1 MNTKRPGEE
10 GEGEG
15 NTLTPRWIAFAWATA
30 MAAGAGSEV
39 WQRALSQLQAKSW
52 DVARVPTARHWLEF
66 FYSCTTPLS
75 ATRTA
80 QNSTRHWTPP
90 LPKSV
95 RLFVAE
101 CLVDAARLAR
111 LQQLLSTSSAGICS
125 DTHAGRR
132 EGQRGGR
139 DETVASLSAAGAAED
154 VTGVFLTAA
163 APSEMVELLSHW
175 CAADD
180 APRDVEQLV
189 GWLREAAA
197 LMHFFT
203 PLAVPQSEA
212 QAPPRRRLYLTY
224 PESLRVLHHG
234 LCTVLLR
241 PQPTEVEHASTDVAA
256 DEEGALLAIWLL
268 QKLWPIGADPLPV
281 STFTSSSSHAR
292 VDGGGHEESDDVRN
306 ALQETQM
313 LLASRKVTRAWLL
326 HLPVFLRHGRGR
338 DQGGGDGVKTE
349 SARFITE
356 KLRCSFVCRLAGELL
371 PSTSSAGSPNVCVPF
386 VDRLALEDEA
396 AVHAMHEQLSSI
408 ATGDSRG

>member
-1 MNTKRPGEE
+1 MNTKRPGE
-10 GEGEG
+10 GGEG
-15 NTLTPRWIAFAWATA
+15 NPLTPRWIAFAWVTA

-66 FYSCTTPLS
+66 FYSCTTTLS
-75 ATRTA
+75 AARTP
-80 QNSTRHWTPP
+80 QNLTRHWTPP

-111 LQQLLSTSSAGICS
+111 LQQILSASSAGICGGA
-125 DTHAGRR
+125 HAGKG
-132 EGQRGGR
+132 EGQRGSR
-139 DETVASLSAAGAAED
+139 DEAVASLSAVGAAED
-154 VTGVFLTAA
+154 VTGVFLTAS

-197 LMHFFT
+197 LMRFFT
-203 PLAVPQSEA
+203 PLSVPHSEA
-212 QAPPRRRLYLTY
+212 QTPPRRRLYLTY

-241 PQPTEVEHASTDVAA
+241 PQATKVEHASTDVAA

-268 QKLWPIGADPLPV
+268 QNSWPSGADLSPV
-281 STFTSSSSHAR
+281 STSTPSSSHNR
-292 VDGGGHEESDDVRN
+292 VDGSGHKEYDDVSN

-313 LLASRKVTRAWLL
+313 LLASRKVTQAWLL
-326 HLPVFLRHGRGR
+326 HLPVFLRHGRGNA
-338 DQGGGDGVKTE
+338 QGGGDGVKKE
-349 SARFITE
+349 GAQFIMD
-356 KLRCSFVCRLAGELL
+356 KLRCSFVCRLASELL

-386 VDRLALEDEA
+386 VDRLALVDEA

-408 ATGDSRG
+408 ATGDGGG